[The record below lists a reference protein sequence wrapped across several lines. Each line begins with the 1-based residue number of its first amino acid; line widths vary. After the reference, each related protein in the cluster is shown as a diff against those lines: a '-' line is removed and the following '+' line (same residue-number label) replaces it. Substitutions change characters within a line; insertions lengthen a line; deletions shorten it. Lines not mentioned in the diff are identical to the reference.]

1 VIGSGETGQEGPSQ
15 GLWEQKVGQSHGKWP
30 KQGSSKRG
38 QELSLVSSNPA
49 LRKSTGKGSGT
60 QVSDTFPEQEM
71 RAAGLEGHMCHET
84 REGHRKGLCFP
95 IHKIK
100 MASLHPVH
108 TTDMVRIKRTQL
120 CSHIIHGSCV
130 LRSHHAPDLVFLL
143 WQSQSCSHTG

>member
-38 QELSLVSSNPA
+38 QELSLVSSN
-49 LRKSTGKGSGT
+49 
-60 QVSDTFPEQEM
+60 PEQEM